1 MILTVAELRQYIETE
16 ETDAVLEM
24 KLQALESAIQRYT
37 NNDFKRCLTAEGEY
51 PADIKKG
58 IVDMMQWDLTH
69 FGRSVRIQ
77 NLVETAQCLPISY
90 WLVTNDRKT
99 LDFRAFGTMQ
109 ALIETSKCQKTL
121 ETQRFPGFFYT
132 QNSVWTVRF

>member
-24 KLQALESAIQRYT
+24 KLQALESAIQKHT

-69 FGRSVRIQ
+69 RAKVGIASETLARHSVTYFDMGAGNSALGFPKALTGFLKPYRRV
-77 NLVETAQCLPISY
+77 LV
-90 WLVTNDRKT
+90 
-99 LDFRAFGTMQ
+99 
-109 ALIETSKCQKTL
+109 
-121 ETQRFPGFFYT
+121 
-132 QNSVWTVRF
+132 

>member
-69 FGRSVRIQ
+69 WAKVGIASETLSRHSVTYFDMGAGDSALGFPKALTGFLKPYRMV
-77 NLVETAQCLPISY
+77 LV
-90 WLVTNDRKT
+90 
-99 LDFRAFGTMQ
+99 
-109 ALIETSKCQKTL
+109 
-121 ETQRFPGFFYT
+121 
-132 QNSVWTVRF
+132 

>member
-24 KLQALESAIQRYT
+24 KLQALESAIQKYT

-69 FGRSVRIQ
+69 RAKVGIASETLSRHSVTYFDMGAGNSALGFPKALTGFLKPYRRV
-77 NLVETAQCLPISY
+77 LV
-90 WLVTNDRKT
+90 
-99 LDFRAFGTMQ
+99 
-109 ALIETSKCQKTL
+109 
-121 ETQRFPGFFYT
+121 
-132 QNSVWTVRF
+132 

>member
-1 MILTVAELRQYIETE
+1 M
-16 ETDAVLEM
+16 LEM

-99 LDFRAFGTMQ
+99 LDFMAFGTMQ
-109 ALIETSKCQKTL
+109 ALIYSNIVFKSPRST
-121 ETQRFPGFFYT
+121 GFRAFLFG
-132 QNSVWTVRF
+132 VAFVRDSPF

>member
-24 KLQALESAIQRYT
+24 KLQALESAIQKYT

-69 FGRSVRIQ
+69 RAKVGIASETLARHSVTYFDIGADNSAIGFPKALTGFLKPYRRV
-77 NLVETAQCLPISY
+77 LV
-90 WLVTNDRKT
+90 
-99 LDFRAFGTMQ
+99 
-109 ALIETSKCQKTL
+109 
-121 ETQRFPGFFYT
+121 
-132 QNSVWTVRF
+132 

>member
-16 ETDAVLEM
+16 EADAVLEM
-24 KLQALESAIQRYT
+24 KLQALESAIQKYT

-69 FGRSVRIQ
+69 RGKVGIASETLSRHSVTYFDMGAD
-77 NLVETAQCLPISY
+77 NSAMGFP
-90 WLVTNDRKT
+90 K
-99 LDFRAFGTMQ
+99 
-109 ALIETSKCQKTL
+109 ALLGFLKPYKKA
-121 ETQRFPGFFYT
+121 RF
-132 QNSVWTVRF
+132 